1 MEFEQLR
8 QLDAIARTGSFSAA
22 AAELRTSQPSI
33 SRSMRALER
42 ELGCELFERTRNR
55 ASLNDAGL
63 KALNHA
69 RAILAEERR
78 MHDAFEELAR
88 RKRPVTVASVAPA
101 PVWRLTELVVSAL
114 PGTILTSEVDQ
125 REQEVE
131 RRLFDRSADI
141 VITNRPLGLP
151 NVTCA
156 PLMVENLFVFA
167 PASSPLASRASVS
180 FAELDGST
188 FLMNADVGFWG
199 NVVRDAMPRARFI
212 EQRDGRVLS
221 DMIRTTDVLG
231 FVTDVTEF
239 ERDESRVSVPI
250 QDAGAHATFYVAAM
264 ADAPMAV
271 RSIVDKA
278 RM

>member
-55 ASLNDAGL
+55 ASLNDTGV

-78 MHDAFEELAR
+78 MRDAFEELAR

-156 PLMVENLFVFA
+156 PLMVENLFVYA
-167 PASSPLASRASVS
+167 PASSPLALRASVS

-212 EQRDGRVLS
+212 EQRDGRVLG

-239 ERDESRVSVPI
+239 ERDKSRVSVPI

>member
-8 QLDAIARTGSFSAA
+8 QLDTIARTGSFSAA

-69 RAILAEERR
+69 RAILAEERHMR
-78 MHDAFEELAR
+78 DAFEELAR

-231 FVTDVTEF
+231 FVTDVTKF

-264 ADAPMAV
+264 ADAPKAV

>member
-22 AAELRTSQPSI
+22 AAELHTSQPSI

-78 MHDAFEELAR
+78 MRDAFEELAR

-231 FVTDVTEF
+231 FVTDVTKF

-264 ADAPMAV
+264 ADAPMAI